1 MSESTAGESARDL
14 LRSELISHL
23 TRKPIHYSAE
33 RRGDARVL
41 AGAQPSAWRQLVN
54 YVTKQ
59 IVTDREEKAQIESLA
74 RGLLNSVEP
83 QAGHTSISEIAPGS
97 GWAVDPVLPIIDPTW
112 IERNADYLKSD
123 GWFGLAAILG
133 EIASQSTLIRSIRTQ
148 YGPALTNVMTD
159 PRYITAAAEVAMMR
173 TADAGA
179 ISRTL
184 AELEGVK
191 AALRKEINNVSAQ
204 NARFEV
210 ALAAHDEDWANFQ
223 TQKEQ
228 DIAALR
234 QQVADSIRLDASHE
248 LWRKRSK
255 AHLLWML
262 GAFAVMVAGI
272 AAVVASVIF
281 YALPMIEPTVFE
293 IITRSGFATQKL
305 ILISL
310 CVIGAAWLLRF
321 VARAIVDNMSLRADA
336 QHRQSMLE
344 TYLALRGEVG
354 LKDEERMII
363 LTALFR
369 PLPGQTADENPPTPV
384 TEAFR
389 GLVGR

>member
-1 MSESTAGESARDL
+1 MSESTAGVQTRDL

-23 TRKPIHYSAE
+23 TRKPIHFSAE
-33 RRGDARVL
+33 RNGDARVL
-41 AGAQPSAWRQLVN
+41 AGAQPSAWRQLIN
-54 YVTKQ
+54 YVTTQ

-83 QAGHTSISEIAPGS
+83 QSGHTSISEMAPGS
-97 GWAVDPVLPIIDPTW
+97 GWAVESAYPIVDPTW
-112 IERNADYLKSD
+112 IERNAAYLKSD

-133 EIASQSTLIRSIRTQ
+133 EIARQPALIRSIRVQ
-148 YGPALTNVMTD
+148 NGAALSNVMTD
-159 PRYITAAAEVAMMR
+159 PRYIAAAAEVAIMQ
-173 TADAGA
+173 TADAGV

-184 AELEGVK
+184 ADLEGVK
-191 AALRKEINNVSAQ
+191 AALQAEINNVAAQ

-210 ALAAHDEDWANFQ
+210 ALAAHDEDWADFRS
-223 TQKEQ
+223 QKEQ
-228 DIAALR
+228 DITALR
-234 QQVADSIRLDASHE
+234 QQVADSIRLDASHK

-255 AHLLWML
+255 AHLWWTL
-262 GAFAVMVAGI
+262 GAFAVMVCGI

-281 YALPMIEPTVFE
+281 YALPMIEPTFFE
-293 IITRSGFATQKL
+293 IVTRSGFTTQKL

-310 CVIGAAWLLRF
+310 CIIGAAWLLRF
-321 VARAIVDNMSLRADA
+321 VARAIVENMSLRADA

-354 LKDEERMII
+354 LKDEERVII
-363 LTALFR
+363 LNALFR